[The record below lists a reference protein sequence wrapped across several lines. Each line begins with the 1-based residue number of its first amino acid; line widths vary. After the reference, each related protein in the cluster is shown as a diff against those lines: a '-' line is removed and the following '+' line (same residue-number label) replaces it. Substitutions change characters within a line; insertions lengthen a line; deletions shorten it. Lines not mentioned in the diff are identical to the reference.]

1 MKTITKLRTVEDT
14 VRMLHTVCEVV
25 DMRLE
30 RMRNEGA
37 DTDRLERERRR
48 RELLVETLK
57 AVQETGASACA
68 N

>member
-1 MKTITKLRTVEDT
+1 MKKITKLRTVEDT
-14 VRMLHTVCEVV
+14 VRMLHTVCEAV

-37 DTDRLERERRR
+37 DTDRLARERRR